1 MQASDSVAQKKNEIK
16 EQKVVIAEI
25 RKEWSGYLEVVRV
38 ASSQIHQLAGAA
50 LDPAT
55 PVTASDLK
63 KALVEIHGGIAALQ
77 QLTGEAC
84 LSLQK
89 KGTYP
94 YNAESDS
101 THDVDSVD
109 DLGGVSSIA
118 LCCSPCQCE
127 QYMLYL
133 FKYLYMSRVVYYIC
147 SVPGAQRCVP
157 TCML

>member
-1 MQASDSVAQKKNEIK
+1 M
-16 EQKVVIAEI
+16 
-25 RKEWSGYLEVVRV
+25 VRV

-77 QLTGEAC
+77 HLTGEAC

-101 THDVDSVD
+101 THDGDSVD

-118 LCCSPCQCE
+118 LCCSLCQCE

-133 FKYLYMSRVVYYIC
+133 FKYLYMSRVVYYKSTSSLSQGRNDVYLLVC
-147 SVPGAQRCVP
+147 CKN
-157 TCML
+157 MLDMLHYMMA